1 MIEPSTGV
9 EKTVLT
15 ETTTIHQEE
24 EKVQPS
30 YPAYQCPSDR
40 GGYPSRAM
48 NYSRPNFQAQNSY
61 GIHIPLIPA
70 DRENEDLTQQDYRN
84 LECFTQLDF
93 DSKTEQTTNN
103 KEYDLGLAKDV
114 KHRNNSGYNPPI
126 NQRLPRT
133 PEALKLV
140 AKTKIEVIE
149 NHSSFAAAI
158 VMLLKKDEEMRM
170 CID

>member
-1 MIEPSTGV
+1 MNVTQGHQVQESDSRTDKIAENQVMIEPSTGV

-61 GIHIPLIPA
+61 GKQMRYSYPA
-70 DRENEDLTQQDYRN
+70 W
-84 LECFTQLDF
+84 
-93 DSKTEQTTNN
+93 TN
-103 KEYDLGLAKDV
+103 
-114 KHRNNSGYNPPI
+114 HNN
-126 NQRLPRT
+126 NQYPRQ
-133 PEALKLV
+133 
-140 AKTKIEVIE
+140 
-149 NHSSFAAAI
+149 
-158 VMLLKKDEEMRM
+158 
-170 CID
+170 